1 MLLQPPGC
9 PYAQAQRRFPLT
21 RSPSSTYQHEQT
33 IMEQKVQVLV
43 DNVADSAC
51 AVLDLVAVSEKGS
64 GSGGGG
70 GGGINGHRQGVPSST
85 STGEET
91 PSAGAGSSSTPA
103 ARDAAGRALSKDVG
117 QLRRLV
123 QAAITAL
130 RNAEIEDQQ
139 RTKDVATAEVEAAA
153 VAVERTAGSGS
164 AAAAN

>member
-1 MLLQPPGC
+1 
-9 PYAQAQRRFPLT
+9 
-21 RSPSSTYQHEQT
+21 
-33 IMEQKVQVLV
+33 MEQKVQVLV

-51 AVLDLVAVSEKGS
+51 EVLNLVAASETAGTDD
-64 GSGGGG
+64 
-70 GGGINGHRQGVPSST
+70 HLQAPPSST
-85 STGEET
+85 STGEAT

-139 RTKDVATAEVEAAA
+139 RTKDAVTTETAAAAPAGEATAGGGSAA
-153 VAVERTAGSGS
+153 VAS
-164 AAAAN
+164 